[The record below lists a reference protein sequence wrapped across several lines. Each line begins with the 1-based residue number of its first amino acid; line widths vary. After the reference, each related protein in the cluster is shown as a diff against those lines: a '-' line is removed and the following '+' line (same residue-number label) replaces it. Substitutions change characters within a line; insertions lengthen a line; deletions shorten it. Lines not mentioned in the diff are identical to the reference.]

1 MRRKLRELTV
11 SGRTYLWSYNYDEKD
26 CKSFPIIS
34 YLLLVPKDN
43 RRLTVRV
50 FFREYQPCMAL
61 AVPNAE
67 AVNCT
72 LDGEDAVPD
81 MHRPYCAARVAGY
94 VFEKLCSCDESGEVR
109 LDNGDDILRAVGY
122 EGFEHPRVPQ
132 TK

>member
-34 YLLLVPKDN
+34 YLLLVPADN

-50 FFREYQPCMAL
+50 YFKEYQPEMAL
-61 AVPNAE
+61 GVPNIE

-72 LDGEDAVPD
+72 FKGEDAVLNLN
-81 MHRPYCAARVAGY
+81 RPSCAAMVAGY
-94 VFEKLCSCDESGEVR
+94 VFSKRCDPTETGEKRID
-109 LDNGDDILRAVGY
+109 DGDAVLRALGY
-122 EGFEHPRVPQ
+122 EGFEHP
-132 TK
+132 KISG